1 MEHSSFQTLLT
12 LSLDAFF
19 VDFTLPFCAK
29 TIGSIEIV
37 FFFLLKLFYGVI
49 DLYDILKYALYY
61 SDITFDNVA
70 R

>member
-1 MEHSSFQTLLT
+1 MLKFYAT
-12 LSLDAFF
+12 
-19 VDFTLPFCAK
+19 
-29 TIGSIEIV
+29 TIGSIEFV
-37 FFFLLKLFYGVI
+37 FLFSFKLFYGVI